1 MHRIMKNFANF
12 MAIVGGVVLTA
23 LIVLVCISVAGRSL
37 NGLLHG
43 PIEAIAPGLSGAL
56 LDLGVGPVNGD
67 FELVEAGVAFAIF
80 SFLPLCQVT
89 ASHASVDIFTKAL
102 PRRVNMFLGMVIE
115 IVFAIVLVVIAWR
128 LFEGMQSKLRYGE
141 TTFLLQFPIW
151 WSYAASFVAS
161 VGAAVVGVYIAGV
174 RSVEFATGRMIIAQ
188 TPEGEI

>member
-1 MHRIMKNFANF
+1 MHRIMKNFAMF

-23 LIVLVCISVAGRSL
+23 LIVLVCVSVTGRSL

-43 PIEAIAPGLSGAL
+43 PIEAIAPGLSAAL

-80 SFLPLCQVT
+80 SFLPLCQIT

-102 PRRVNMFLGMVIE
+102 PRRVNLFLGMVIE
-115 IVFAIVLVVIAWR
+115 IIFAIVLVVIAWR

-151 WSYAASFVAS
+151 WSYAASFAAS
-161 VGAAVVGVYIAGV
+161 VGAAVVGVYMAGV
-174 RSVEFATGRMIIAQ
+174 RSVEFFTGRIIIAQ
-188 TPEGEI
+188 TPEGEL